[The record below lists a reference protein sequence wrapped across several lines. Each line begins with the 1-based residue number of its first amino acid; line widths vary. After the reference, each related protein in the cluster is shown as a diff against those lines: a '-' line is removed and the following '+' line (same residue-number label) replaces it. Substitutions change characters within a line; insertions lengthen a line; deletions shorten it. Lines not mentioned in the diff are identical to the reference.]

1 MCALRTSSC
10 KTLVK
15 MNSLNYTE
23 DTETMPSDTKGANDT
38 EVAKKAAMAG
48 KLTFE
53 QVETVIKQ
61 DDAKHLRVNEY
72 VKEVSK
78 PEKASEVKDKS
89 DHQKVTEA
97 AKIVP
102 KAAYTKA
109 NAEPKERPD
118 KADPGMEPPDADHHS
133 DAAKIV
139 PNDLRDAYTKATAEP
154 KEKRDKADPVM
165 DPPDRLL
172 THE

>member
-15 MNSLNYTE
+15 MNSQNYTE

-53 QVETVIKQ
+53 HVETVIKQ
-61 DDAKHLRVNEY
+61 DDAKHLSVTEY
-72 VKEVSK
+72 IKEVFK
-78 PEKASEVKDKS
+78 PENASEVKDNS
-89 DHQKVTEA
+89 DHHKVTDA

-109 NAEPKERPD
+109 NAKPKERPD

-139 PNDLRDAYTKATAEP
+139 PNDLRDFYTKATAEP

-165 DPPDRLL
+165 DPPDSLL

>member
-1 MCALRTSSC
+1 MCALRMSSC
-10 KTLVK
+10 KLLVK

-53 QVETVIKQ
+53 HEETVIKQ
-61 DDAKHLRVNEY
+61 DDAKHLSVTEF
-72 VKEVSK
+72 VKGVFKLEN
-78 PEKASEVKDKS
+78 ANEVKDNS
-89 DHQKVTEA
+89 DHQKVTDA

-102 KAAYTKA
+102 KDAYTKA

-118 KADPGMEPPDADHHS
+118 KADPGLEPPDADHHS
-133 DAAKIV
+133 DAAMTV
-139 PNDLRDAYTKATAEP
+139 PKDLGDAY
-154 KEKRDKADPVM
+154 KERHDKADPVM
-165 DPPDRLL
+165 DPPDSLL

>member
-1 MCALRTSSC
+1 MCALRMSSC

-23 DTETMPSDTKGANDT
+23 DTEMMPSDTKGANDT

-61 DDAKHLRVNEY
+61 DDAKHLSVTEY
-72 VKEVSK
+72 VKGVFK
-78 PEKASEVKDKS
+78 PENANEVKDNS
-89 DHQKVTEA
+89 DHHKVTDA

-139 PNDLRDAYTKATAEP
+139 PNDLRDFYTKATAEP